1 MNAHSSSAVVLSS
14 SQAPS
19 AGQRPTTQPRL
30 WRLARQ
36 HPAAAVSGLIVL
48 GIVLVALSAVWITPH
63 DPYQPRVGPRLQ
75 APTLRYPMG
84 TDSLGRDMLS
94 RIIVG
99 SQVALLVSITSIAL
113 GASLGTLIGLVSG
126 WTEHVV
132 DHVLQRFI
140 DAMMAIPGLVLAMAL
155 ASVLGTGLDK
165 VILALSIFT
174 IPVAAR
180 TVRGTVLSTKTEA
193 YVEAARALGAS
204 PWRMMFIHILPNTMA
219 PIIVVVSIQ
228 IGITILAEAALSFVG
243 LGVQPPT
250 PSWGQLLSG
259 AGRTYM
265 EQAPW
270 LAIFPTLAISL
281 TVLAF
286 NFLGDG
292 LRDILDPRLRGS
304 TSAS

>member
-1 MNAHSSSAVVLSS
+1 
-14 SQAPS
+14 
-19 AGQRPTTQPRL
+19 
-30 WRLARQ
+30 
-36 HPAAAVSGLIVL
+36 VSGLIVL

>member
-1 MNAHSSSAVVLSS
+1 VNSRSSTEAVSSPPHVDNGKPRSSSRS
-14 SQAPS
+14 
-19 AGQRPTTQPRL
+19 RL
-30 WRLARQ
+30 GLVIR
-36 HPAAAVSGLIVL
+36 HNPAAAVSGMIILVIVF
-48 GIVLVALSAVWITPH
+48 VAISAAWITPY

-84 TDSLGRDMLS
+84 TDSLGRDLLS
-94 RIIVG
+94 RIILG
-99 SQVALLVSITSIAL
+99 SQVALLVSTTSIIL
-113 GASLGTLIGLVSG
+113 GVSIGSFIGLLSG
-126 WTEHVV
+126 WMEGLV
-132 DHVLQRFI
+132 DQVFQRLI

-180 TVRGTVLSTKTEA
+180 IVRATVLTTKTEA
-193 YVEAARALGAS
+193 YVEAAQALGATS
-204 PWRMMFIHILPNTMA
+204 WRLMFIHILPNTLA
-219 PIIVVVSIQ
+219 PILVIVSIQ
-228 IGITILAEAALSFVG
+228 IGITILAEAALSFIG

-259 AGRTYM
+259 AGRTYL
-265 EQAPW
+265 ERAPW
-270 LAIFPTLAISL
+270 LAIFPTVAISL

-292 LRDILDPRLRGS
+292 LRDVLDPRLRGS
-304 TSAS
+304 T

>member
-1 MNAHSSSAVVLSS
+1 MTYSISTEAVLTSYGV
-14 SQAPS
+14 
-19 AGQRPTTQPRL
+19 QRRSTRHRL
-30 WRLARQ
+30 WQVAC
-36 HPAAAVSGLIVL
+36 HNPAAAVSGVLILVL
-48 GIVLVALSAVWITPH
+48 VLVAISASWITPY
-63 DPYQPRVGPRLQ
+63 DPYEPRVGPRLQ
-75 APTLRYPMG
+75 APTLKHPMG
-84 TDSLGRDMLS
+84 TDSLGRDLLS
-94 RIIVG
+94 RIIIG
-99 SQVALLVSITSIAL
+99 SQVALLVGTTSIAL
-113 GASLGTLIGLVSG
+113 GVGIGTLIGLVSG
-126 WTEHVV
+126 WTEGLA
-132 DHVLQRFI
+132 DQILQRCI

-155 ASVLGTGLDK
+155 AAVLGTGLDK

-193 YVEAARALGAS
+193 YLEAAQALGAS
-204 PWRMMFIHILPNTMA
+204 PWRMMFLHVLPNTVA

-265 EQAPW
+265 ERAPW
-270 LAIFPTLAISL
+270 LAVFPTVAISL
-281 TVLAF
+281 TVLAV

-292 LRDILDPRLRGS
+292 LRDVLDPRLRGS
-304 TSAS
+304 T